1 MNRFVFVITR
11 GVVLALI
18 VLLTLAGPAAGLVAS
33 AAGTPTP
40 TAPKAAVAGAP
51 TPAPTSATVMT
62 GTVKGKTGNVRAG
75 PGTGFQIVAS
85 VKLGDKVNLTGRT
98 SDSTWFQVCCYK
110 NAPAWIS
117 ASLVTPS
124 GKIAALPIPKVIPKL
139 TAAVAKPAANPAA
152 PKGVL
157 VYSVLNMDQERWEMW
172 QYDFSTGES
181 QFARSDEPRQP
192 SPLTTSRSPTSPGR
206 QSWVRMQ
213 ASAPPTPTS
222 PARR

>member
-98 SDSTWFQVCCYK
+98 SDSTWFQVCCDK
-110 NAPAWIS
+110 NAPAW
-117 ASLVTPS
+117 
-124 GKIAALPIPKVIPKL
+124 
-139 TAAVAKPAANPAA
+139 
-152 PKGVL
+152 
-157 VYSVLNMDQERWEMW
+157 
-172 QYDFSTGES
+172 
-181 QFARSDEPRQP
+181 
-192 SPLTTSRSPTSPGR
+192 
-206 QSWVRMQ
+206 
-213 ASAPPTPTS
+213 
-222 PARR
+222 